1 MGNLRPYQSA
11 SVNKGFYI
19 LKQPAQSVVCKHA
32 CCSCE
37 SCDTQLLFKIASKM
51 AAQNTD
57 ITITVIINL
66 QH

>member
-1 MGNLRPYQSA
+1 MMGNLRPYQSA

-51 AAQNTD
+51 AAQN
-57 ITITVIINL
+57 I
-66 QH
+66 